1 MNRSLE
7 IEKNLHD
14 VRERISKAALQA
26 GRDVAELTLIAVTK
40 NFPISDIEILKK
52 LGISNFGE
60 NRDSEGVYKAV
71 AVEGIWHFQGQIQS
85 NKLKSI
91 CSWSQVIHSL
101 DDLRHFRMIEKFAT
115 HPLQIFLQ
123 INLDGAKNRGG
134 AHIQELFALAQAIEA
149 NSLHNLAGLMAVA
162 PLGSDPNLVFSGLRQ
177 MHLDFLKDFPRAT
190 SLSAGMSG
198 DFEAAISHGATHLR
212 IGSQILGSR

>member
-1 MNRSLE
+1 MNRYLD

-14 VRERISKAALQA
+14 VRERISKAALHS

-40 NFPISDIEILKK
+40 NFPVSDIEILKK
-52 LGISNFGE
+52 MGISNFGE
-60 NRDSEGVYKAV
+60 NRDSEGVSKAG
-71 AVEGIWHFQGQIQS
+71 AVKGTWHFQGQIQS

-123 INLDGAKNRGG
+123 VNLDGAKERGG
-134 AHIQELFALAQAIEA
+134 AQVQELFALAQAIEA
-149 NSLHNLAGLMAVA
+149 SSLHNLAGLMAVA
-162 PLGSDPNLVFSGLRQ
+162 PLGGDPNLVFSGLRQ

-190 SLSAGMSG
+190 GLSAGMSS
-198 DFEAAISHGATHLR
+198 DFEEAISHGATHLR

>member
-7 IEKNLHD
+7 IEKNLYD

-26 GRDVAELTLIAVTK
+26 GRDVAEITLIAVTK
-40 NFPISDIEILKK
+40 NFPVSDIEILKK

-60 NRDSEGVYKAV
+60 NRDSEGVSKAV

-123 INLDGAKNRGG
+123 VNLDGAKNRGG
-134 AHIQELFALAQAIEA
+134 AHIQELFALAEAIEA
-149 NSLHNLAGLMAVA
+149 NSLLNLAGLMAVA

-198 DFEAAISHGATHLR
+198 DFEAAISHGATHVR

>member
-1 MNRSLE
+1 MNRFLE
-7 IEKNLHD
+7 IEKNLYD
-14 VRERISKAALQA
+14 VRERISKAALQS

-40 NFPISDIEILKK
+40 NFPVSDIEILKE

-60 NRDSEGVYKAV
+60 NRDSEGVSKVV
-71 AVEGIWHFQGQIQS
+71 AVKGTWHFQGQIQS

-101 DDLRHFRMIEKFAT
+101 DDLRHFKVIEKFAT
-115 HPLQIFLQ
+115 RPLQIFLQ
-123 INLDGAKNRGG
+123 VNLDGAKNRGG
-134 AHIQELFALAQAIEA
+134 AHIQELFALAQTIEA

-162 PLGSDPNLVFSGLRQ
+162 PLGGDPNLVFSGLRQ
-177 MHLDFLKDFPRAT
+177 MHLDFLKNFPRAT
-190 SLSAGMSG
+190 SLSAGMSS